1 MANGPSPVNP
11 KDVKTAEEF
20 DELLKRIKTDSEKA
34 AAAMGQMASALKGTA
49 QATDYQNRATRS
61 LIKGLTDQIALIQ
74 QQIQANQGNTAAVA
88 KLTARLQVANGELN
102 TIIDKTQAQ
111 ARVSEA
117 AEGAVRNLARS
128 FGIATDASSNFIF
141 QLASLAA
148 KAGSG
153 ERKLI
158 SLRNVTAGL
167 TTTFNT
173 LTSFM
178 EQGFLIVLK
187 KGWDISMGLE
197 NAQAQFA
204 QTVGLTTGRLDDYKS
219 SIEAITY
226 ANLRAGVTSQQV
238 GEAFGTLYSTVTNF
252 THMSQ
257 EAQRAMSETISVL
270 MQSGTSAQH
279 AAQSMQM
286 LNKVMNQSGSTA
298 AQSVRQLDA
307 FARSLGVPPRIVQQ
321 DFAEMSMDLAVYGD
335 KMISTFQNLSIASK
349 ETGISMNRLMSI
361 TAQFDTFE
369 GAANAAGRLNAVL
382 GKDLFNSLDM
392 LLTTDPTARFRKLR
406 QGIEEA
412 AGAFEQME
420 YYERRAIASAA
431 GLEGVGELA
440 LLMSRRLETGTVAMR
455 DQAMTAEAMADQQM
469 ALMSLQQRWNAT
481 LQQLA
486 PYLGQLM
493 SQLVGWVKHISDN
506 AEAWK
511 RKATTLVKVWG
522 ALKLLGAI
530 LPILQTGMHA
540 WTASATAAAGAAT
553 GLRMALIGGG
563 MLGGVGLVVAFSM
576 LARNL
581 FTPQHSPSLYDGL
594 AALPS
599 RLRRNAAAAR
609 DAATGLRDLSTSA
622 SPLAPAMANALSV
635 VNRFQDVDT
644 HGMNKVAGSI
654 RNIAG
659 ALNEVDVNKSLQ
671 FRASV
676 ETFASH
682 NVARVVN
689 SAVQLSRDDVQ
700 KVTDLVE
707 QANKLSAASRV
718 SQGDE
723 LSALVRS
730 VAQIA
735 AQSRAGG
742 TGGGGGGYAGPEN
755 VEVTLNM
762 HGSTLARQVVPMITG
777 EINKQLN
784 RRGY

>member
-1 MANGPSPVNP
+1 MTKGPVNP
-11 KDVKTAEEF
+11 KDIKTTEEF
-20 DELLKRIKTDSEKA
+20 DELLKQVKVDAEKA

-49 QATDYQNRATRS
+49 QATDYQNRATRA
-61 LIKGLTDQIALIQ
+61 LIKGLTDQMALIQ
-74 QQIQANQGNTAAVA
+74 QQIQANQGNASAIKALEARHRGLAQELDAV
-88 KLTARLQVANGELN
+88 VE
-102 TIIDKTQAQ
+102 KTEAQ
-111 ARVSEA
+111 TRVTEA
-117 AEGAVRNLARS
+117 ARAAMGNLTRS
-128 FGIATDASSNFIF
+128 FGIQSDASSNFIF
-141 QLASLAA
+141 QMAALAA
-148 KAGSG
+148 KVTSG

-158 SLRNVTAGL
+158 SLRNAVSGL

-204 QTVGLTTGRLDDYKS
+204 QTVGLTTNNLTEYKS
-219 SIEAITY
+219 AIEAITY
-226 ANLRAGVTSQQV
+226 ANLRAGVTAQQV
-238 GEAFGTLYSTVTNF
+238 GEAFGVLYSTVTNF
-252 THMSQ
+252 SHMQ
-257 EAQRAMSETISVL
+257 VGTQRAMSETVSIL

-286 LNKVMNQSGSTA
+286 LNKVMNQTGSTA

-321 DFAEMSMDLAVYGD
+321 DFAEMSMDLAIYGD
-335 KMISTFQNLSIASK
+335 KMMSTFQNLAISAK
-349 ETGISMNRLMSI
+349 ETGLSMNRLMSI

-392 LLTTDPTARFRKLR
+392 LLTTDPTERFRKLR
-406 QGIEEA
+406 EGIEQA
-412 AGAFEQME
+412 AGAFQQME
-420 YYERRAIASAA
+420 YYEKRAIAAAA

-455 DQAMTAEAMADQQM
+455 DQAMTANEMADQQM

-493 SQLVGWVKHISDN
+493 SKLVEWVKYISDN

-522 ALKLLGAI
+522 AFKLLGAI
-530 LPILQTGMHA
+530 LPILQTGLQA
-540 WTASATAAAGAAT
+540 WTATAGAATTAAT

-563 MLGGVGLVVAFSM
+563 VLGGVGLVVAFSM

-599 RLRRNAAAAR
+599 RLRRNSAAAR
-609 DAATGLRDLSTSA
+609 SAASSLRELSTSA
-622 SPLAPAMANALSV
+622 APLAPAMANALSV

-700 KVTDLVE
+700 KVADLVE
-707 QANKLSAASRV
+707 QANKLSVASRV

-735 AQSRAGG
+735 ATSQSRGA
-742 TGGGGGGYAGPEN
+742 GGGGGGYSGPQN
-755 VEVTLNM
+755 VEVTLKM
-762 HGSTLARQVVPMITG
+762 AGSTLARQVVPIVNG
-777 EINKQLN
+777 EISNALN
-784 RRGY
+784 RRGIG